1 MKIIKLLNNNVVIA
15 KDRRKGEVVV
25 MGTGI
30 GFQAKAGDH
39 VRHDKI
45 QKVFVL
51 NENTKLGELISQI
64 PASYLEL
71 TEKIVDY
78 AKNNYEMILS
88 ENIYLSLT
96 DHIYFALK
104 RIKEETDIDNPFLI
118 EVLHIHD

>member
-1 MKIIKLLNNNVVIA
+1 MIA

-78 AKNNYEMILS
+78 SKNNYEMILS

-96 DHIYFALK
+96 DHIYFAIKTNTRKK
-104 RIKEETDIDNPFLI
+104 RI
-118 EVLHIHD
+118 